1 MSWNISESSFNV
13 KILRHITSSVT
24 SSSTFSKSLPSFMVT
39 GSLSLCLPG
48 SSVDKESTCNAGDPG
63 LIPGSGRSAGEG
75 IGYPLQYS
83 WTSLVAEMVKNPP
96 VMWEIWV
103 RSLGWEDTLEKGQ
116 ATHSSSLAWRI
127 HGQRSLAG
135 YCPWGSQRIRH
146 DWATFTLPFTKFL
159 CLSMYS
165 WMVSI
170 LTSLHQLLH
179 LHSIQISLPALSV
192 FICLIH
198 FYLCWPVSYFAH
210 SFL

>member
-13 KILRHITSSVT
+13 KILGHITSSVT

-48 SSVDKESTCNAGDPG
+48 SSVGKESTCNAGDPG

-75 IGYPLQYS
+75 TGYPLQYS
-83 WTSLVAEMVKNPP
+83 WTSLVAETVKNPP

-103 RSLGWEDTLEKGQ
+103 RSLGWEDTLEKGP

-135 YCPWGSQRIRH
+135 YCPWGSQRIRR

-159 CLSMYS
+159 CLSMYLE
-165 WMVSI
+165 WR
-170 LTSLHQLLH
+170 HLH

-192 FICLIH
+192 FICLMH
-198 FYLCWPVSYFAH
+198 FYLCWPVSYFVH
-210 SFL
+210 LFL